1 MPRKCPGT
9 NIPSV
14 NEDPIECCNLISSNC
29 VVMAEA
35 VPCLQLGKGKT
46 LTEAFERLCK
56 NLRPVPGSSNNI
68 FVEAGDNVT
77 VDVTNSGNTTI
88 YTVNADAGAV
98 VTAGNNVTVVPTVVA
113 GVNYYEVSANTV
125 VGPQG
130 PQGPAGMDATEGIKF
145 YHTHLLFEPDFSIP
159 TGYPLL
165 SGAAITV
172 GSAVT
177 TKLSELDMTEISPG
191 DYLMTLELNLDASPE
206 VYINVTYE
214 LRKNGVRIPHS
225 TRVFRL
231 TGGTPADEQS
241 HVGVS
246 APVSIGNT
254 TDTIEVWISNHY
266 VGNGS
271 LVVAGGSLTALRK

>member
-1 MPRKCPGT
+1 MSRKCPGT

-56 NLRPVPGSSNNI
+56 NLRPGAGGNVP
-68 FVEAGDNVT
+68 EKT
-77 VDVTNSGNTTI
+77 
-88 YTVNADAGAV
+88 
-98 VTAGNNVTVVPTVVA
+98 
-113 GVNYYEVSANTV
+113 
-125 VGPQG
+125 
-130 PQGPAGMDATEGIKF
+130 KF
-145 YHTHLLFEPDFSIP
+145 YHTHLLFEPDFAIP
-159 TGYPLL
+159 AGYPLL

-177 TKLSELDMTEISPG
+177 TKLAQLDMTGISPG
-191 DYLMTLELNLDASPE
+191 DYLMTLELNLDASPD
-206 VYINVTYE
+206 VQINIAYE
-214 LRKNGVRIPHS
+214 LRKNGIRIPYS

-254 TDTIEVWISNHY
+254 TDTVEVWIVNHY